1 MERPTVRSYSIRGSR
16 ITVAQRQ
23 AKTALQI
30 VHGIE
35 FKQEIIDLKAIFPKA
50 HKVIMEIGF
59 GMGEATAIIA
69 KNHPDNA
76 YIAVDV
82 HPPGIGKLLS
92 RIDEDKL
99 SNVKVIEDVD
109 VHPPGIGKLLSR
121 IDEDKLANVK
131 VIEDDVHVVL
141 QHMFADHC
149 LDGIHLFFPDPWP
162 KKKHHKRRIVN
173 DGFLQ
178 LIHPKL
184 KKGGFI
190 HIATDWVPY
199 ATSIQEVFS
208 NSDLFAGGVI
218 PKPEWRPVTR
228 FEDQGIDKDHAVND
242 MYYVAQ

>member
-23 AKTALQI
+23 AKKALQI

-35 FKQEIIDLKAIFPKA
+35 FKQEIIDLKEIFPKA
-50 HKVIMEIGF
+50 NKVIIEIGF

-69 KNHPDNA
+69 KNHPENA
-76 YIAVDV
+76 YIA
-82 HPPGIGKLLS
+82 
-92 RIDEDKL
+92 
-99 SNVKVIEDVD
+99 VD

-141 QHMFADHC
+141 EHMIADNS
-149 LDGIHLFFPDPWP
+149 LDGIHLYFPDPWP
-162 KKKHHKRRIVN
+162 KKKHNKRRIVN
-173 DGFLQ
+173 EGFLK

-199 ATSIQEVFS
+199 AISIQEVFF

-218 PKPEWRPVTR
+218 QKPEWRPVTR